1 MERDLENDPEYA
13 PLFVTIGTLHS
24 PLPVEAFAQKKVEIM
39 RDAVHADVAL
49 STASSFRQA
58 LPRGR
63 ITLEALRAAMPYDN
77 EILVYSLRGDVV
89 QKLLA
94 YGASRNGSD
103 SVAIVAEPAVIDPD
117 RTYRIATTDYLART
131 APGYRDFFEG
141 LTAETPGLRV
151 RDEVRKW
158 LARSAR

>member
-1 MERDLENDPEYA
+1 MERELEHDPKYA
-13 PLFVTIGTLHS
+13 PLFVAIGTLHS
-24 PLPVEAFAQKKVEIM
+24 PLPIEAFAQKSVEIM

-77 EILVYSLRGDVV
+77 EILVYSLRGDAVK
-89 QKLLA
+89 KLLA
-94 YGASRNGSD
+94 YGASRKGSD
-103 SVAIVAEPAVIDPD
+103 SFAIVAAPAVIDPK
-117 RTYRIATTDYLART
+117 RSYRIATTDYLART

-141 LTAETPGLRV
+141 LSPETPGLRV

-158 LARSAR
+158 LSK